1 MKRLFSYLLMMG
13 MVLGAVSCVEPE
25 DPTPANQLI
34 GNWGVDEFFVNGQSD
49 GSGVI
54 ERFTLERDGSFVLED
69 DNNLIF
75 VGTWT
80 STDTSLTLTAE
91 DGTVFNFTIVF
102 LSYTK
107 MQIVQN
113 ITNPSIGTITIRYL
127 MNNSAATFY

>member
-1 MKRLFSYLLMMG
+1 MK
-13 MVLGAVSCVEPE
+13 
-25 DPTPANQLI
+25 
-34 GNWGVDEFFVNGQSD
+34 
-49 GSGVI
+49 
-54 ERFTLERDGSFVLED
+54 RFTLERDGSFVLED

-107 MQIVQN
+107 MQIVQS